1 VGRIGERLVE
11 GHIMRRTGRRIG
23 AYTIFGVALTVALV
37 ILNLA
42 IITPAALSGTF
53 TQHYYV
59 AVGDSLSF
67 GYQPNL
73 NFSNGFADD
82 LFADLRRAES
92 TPKERNTTVLEN
104 YACAGETSTT
114 MINSGCIG
122 RDFLKIPYSGPQLDA
137 AIEFMLAHKGK
148 ISPVTFEIGANDVLP
163 DWNAATCSASASTDD
178 DIARVDDNLTRVDSS
193 SYGAARDPRNTANG
207 ILQRLTTALTI
218 SPGLPGVQGPVNTQ
232 ARPGDL
238 VMLNYYNPFA
248 KACPDSAPFVKK
260 LNEHLAA
267 DAAKFGVPIVDVYA
281 AFGGDAGMAG
291 NICAYSWYCARQDIH
306 PTNAGYQAIAAAVKG
321 TLGYPG
327 VNPGPKLAPPI
338 TYGGAPIAYRR
349 DFE

>member
-1 VGRIGERLVE
+1 M
-11 GHIMRRTGRRIG
+11 MRMTGRRIS
-23 AYTIFGVALTVALV
+23 AYSIFGIAVTLALV
-37 ILNLA
+37 ILNVAL
-42 IITPAALSGTF
+42 ITPAASGVF

-73 NFSNGFADD
+73 DFSHGFADD
-82 LFADLRRAES
+82 LFADLQRAEV
-92 TPKERNTTVLEN
+92 TAKERNTNHLEN

-114 MINSGCIG
+114 MINGGCRG

-137 AIEFMLAHKGK
+137 VIAFMLAHKGD

-163 DWNAATCSASASTDD
+163 DWNAATCTASSATDD
-178 DIARVDDNLTRVDSS
+178 HIKQVDDNLTRIDTSS
-193 SYGAARDPRNTANG
+193 NQASRDPNNTANG
-207 ILQRLTTALTI
+207 ILQRLTNALTLT
-218 SPGLPGVQGPVNTQ
+218 PPLPGPRGPANTQ

-248 KACPDSAPFVKK
+248 KACANSAPFVKK

-267 DAAKFGVPIVDVYA
+267 DAAKFGIPIVDVYT

-291 NICAYSWYCARQDIH
+291 NICNLTWYCARQDIH
-306 PTNAGYQAIAAAVKG
+306 PTNAGYQVIATAVKG
-321 TLGYPG
+321 VLGYPG
-327 VNPGPKLAPPI
+327 VNPGAQTTPPSSSI
-338 TYGGAPIAYRR
+338 GASIVWRR
-349 DFE
+349 DLEF

>member
-1 VGRIGERLVE
+1 M
-11 GHIMRRTGRRIG
+11 MRMTGRRIS
-23 AYTIFGVALTVALV
+23 AYTIFGVAVTLALV
-37 ILNLA
+37 IMNVV
-42 IITPAALSGTF
+42 IITPAAVSGAF

-73 NFSNGFADD
+73 DFSHGFADD
-82 LFADLRRAES
+82 LFADLQRAEV
-92 TPKERNTTVLEN
+92 TAKERNTNHLEN

-114 MINSGCIG
+114 MINGGCRG

-137 AIEFMLAHKGK
+137 VIAFMLAHKGE

-163 DWNAATCSASASTDD
+163 DWNAATCTASSATDD
-178 DIARVDDNLTRVDSS
+178 HIKQVDDNLTRIDTSS
-193 SYGAARDPRNTANG
+193 DQAARDPNNTANG
-207 ILQRLTTALTI
+207 ILQRLTNALTLT
-218 SPGLPGVQGPVNTQ
+218 PPLPGPRGPANTQ

-248 KACPDSAPFVKK
+248 KACANSAPFVKK

-267 DAAKFGVPIVDVYA
+267 DAAKFGVPIVDVYT

-291 NICAYSWYCARQDIH
+291 NICNLTWYCARQDIH
-306 PTNAGYQAIAAAVKG
+306 PTNAGYQVIATAVKG
-321 TLGYPG
+321 VLGYPG
-327 VNPGPKLAPPI
+327 VNPGAQMTSPSSY
-338 TYGGAPIAYRR
+338 TGAPIVWRR
-349 DFE
+349 DLEFS